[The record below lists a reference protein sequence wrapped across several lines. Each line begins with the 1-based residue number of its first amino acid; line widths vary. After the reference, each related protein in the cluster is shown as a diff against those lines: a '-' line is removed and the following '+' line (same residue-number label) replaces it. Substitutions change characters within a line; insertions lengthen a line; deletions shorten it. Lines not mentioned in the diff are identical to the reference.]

1 MEDQLVFTNYGSFIP
16 GSVEKVVIED
26 APEEFYRNKF
36 LATAMF
42 NLKMVDT
49 AGGGIKK
56 IFNFQRER
64 YFPLPDYDLSDD
76 KVKVTISGKVL
87 NLDYAR
93 LLAQHKD
100 LSLEDIMALDK
111 VQKKKPLSNH
121 EESELRRKKLIEGR
135 RPNYF
140 IGLHVAQKAGDK
152 AGYTKNRAFDNKY
165 YRDLILKAISQ
176 HHSMSR
182 SEIDA
187 LLWNKLPDWM
197 TDEQRKKKVENL
209 IMELKRHNK
218 IINKGS
224 FKYSSWELL
233 SGNQEKGN

>member
-1 MEDQLVFTNYGSFIP
+1 MGIIP

-42 NLKMVDT
+42 NLKMVET

-56 IFNFQRER
+56 IFNYQRAR
-64 YFPLPDYDLSDD
+64 FFPMPDYDLSDG

-93 LLAQHKD
+93 LLAQNKD

-121 EESELRRKKLIEGR
+121 EESALRRKKLIEGR
-135 RPNYF
+135 KPNYF

-152 AGYTKNRAFDNKY
+152 ASYTKNKAFDNQY
-165 YRDLILKAISQ
+165 YLDLILKAISQ
-176 HHSMSR
+176 HHTMSR
-182 SEIDA
+182 KDIDE

-197 TDEQRKKKVENL
+197 TDEQKKKKVENL
-209 IMELKRHNK
+209 IMELRKLNK
-218 IINKGS
+218 IINKGTR
-224 FKYSSWELL
+224 KNSSWELL
-233 SGNQEKGN
+233 S